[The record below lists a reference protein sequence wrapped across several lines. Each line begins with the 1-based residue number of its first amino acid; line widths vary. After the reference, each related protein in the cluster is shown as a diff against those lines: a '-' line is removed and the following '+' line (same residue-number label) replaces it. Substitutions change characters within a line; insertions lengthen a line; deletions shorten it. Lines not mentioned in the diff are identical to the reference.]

1 MLKELQDKL
10 RWSGIALLV
19 SVFFILELVICGQI
33 VSLVVQNTHKN
44 LSNAYQAAET
54 VYFEDNVLNLEKIS
68 QVEMQY
74 NVYLFLYD
82 RGKSIVLPYS
92 ASEKRLAFQ
101 QYADTFVSLYRDNE
115 NNGMRNDAFAQEF
128 QWSVG
133 WIQYGSRLQDSGY
146 AAEILAI
153 QPVCEITNG
162 IIFEC
167 MLPGICLA
175 LTCIILIFLYSAW
188 IKKAFVPAYAAQK
201 AQINFLSLAGHELR
215 TPVTVIRSN
224 AELLMESETYS
235 KACIN
240 TILTETIR
248 MDTLVEDLILY
259 SRLETKNIKLHVK
272 LLDASSILLDG
283 YTRFHPL
290 LKANQHKLTL
300 KIPTDETMKIM
311 ADESRLIQMIGIL
324 LSNANV
330 HTPRGTTVE
339 MGLVRKQ
346 TSIEFYVQDDGPGIQ
361 NKTEIQSDNGSHLG
375 VGLPIASELAKMQ
388 GGTLYAENVK
398 PHGVRFVIQFPVV

>member
-1 MLKELQDKL
+1 MLKGLQDKL
-10 RWSGIALLV
+10 RRSGVALLI
-19 SVFFILELVICGQI
+19 SVFLILEIVICGQI

-44 LSNAYQAAET
+44 LSNAYQAAEM
-54 VYFEDNVLNLEKIS
+54 VYFGDNVLNLEKIS

-82 RGKSIVLPYS
+82 RGKPIVLPYS
-92 ASEKRLAFQ
+92 ASEQRMSFQ
-101 QYADTFVSLYRDNE
+101 QCADTFVSAYRADE
-115 NNGMRNDAFAQEF
+115 KNGMEKDTFDQTF

-133 WIQYGSRLQDSGY
+133 WIQYGSRLQHSGY
-146 AAEILAI
+146 AAELLAI
-153 QPVCEITNG
+153 QPVCK
-162 IIFEC
+162 IFNAILSEC
-167 MLPGICLA
+167 MLPGICLTI
-175 LTCIILIFLYSAW
+175 TCIILIFLYSAW
-188 IKKAFVPAYAAQK
+188 IKKAFEPAYAAQK

-224 AELLMESETYS
+224 AELLTQSEAYDKT
-235 KACIN
+235 CLN

-259 SRLETKNIKLHVK
+259 SRLETKNIRIHLK
-272 LLDASSILLDG
+272 LLDASNILLDS

-290 LKANQHKLTL
+290 LKANQHELKL
-300 KIPTDETMKIM
+300 KAPTDETMKIM

-330 HTPRGTTVE
+330 HTPKGTTVE
-339 MGLVRKQ
+339 MGLVRNQ

-361 NKTEIQSDNGSHLG
+361 NKAKTQSDNGSHLG

-398 PHGVRFVIQFPVV
+398 PHGVRFAIQLPAI